1 MLGFGP
7 YKNVFKF
14 FGGGEVLS
22 EERDFPHDGRNLLL
36 LFWSTIV
43 RKNFVLLGG
52 IGEPKKSSTKLLYR
66 YLLPRAASVVT
77 REKTS
82 FATAKNWTEQV
93 IAYHDFSESVF
104 ATAHY
109 KKIPTQTILVN
120 LNQKSH
126 TLAHIHQIKSFV
138 QKFPGADVIYF
149 PCEMT
154 DDALLYTQIKLEIP
168 QIRYYD
174 WTNHSLKETLKLF
187 ASCTAGIGARL
198 HFLIP
203 LKLYHK
209 DFIPIVYAHKV
220 EKMLAD

>member
-7 YKNVFKF
+7 YRKAFKF
-14 FGGGEVLS
+14 FGWWEVLS
-22 EERDFPHDGRNLLL
+22 EERRFPHDGRNLLL
-36 LFWSTIV
+36 LYWVNII

-52 IGEPKKSSTKLLYR
+52 IGNADKMTTKILYK
-66 YLLPRAASVVT
+66 YLLPRAKSVVT

-82 FATAKNWTEQV
+82 AKIASTWTNHV
-93 IAYHDFSESVF
+93 VSYHDFSESVF
-104 ATAHY
+104 AHVAP
-109 KKIPTQTILVN
+109 KKEDKQTILVN

-138 QKFPGADVIYF
+138 QSYPGADIVYF
-149 PCEMT
+149 PCDMT
-154 DDALLYTQIKLEIP
+154 DDALLYRQLKLEIP

-174 WTNHSLKETLKLF
+174 WTNHPLKTTMNLF

-209 DFIPIVYAHKV
+209 PFVPIMYAHKV
-220 EKMLAD
+220 EKMLMD